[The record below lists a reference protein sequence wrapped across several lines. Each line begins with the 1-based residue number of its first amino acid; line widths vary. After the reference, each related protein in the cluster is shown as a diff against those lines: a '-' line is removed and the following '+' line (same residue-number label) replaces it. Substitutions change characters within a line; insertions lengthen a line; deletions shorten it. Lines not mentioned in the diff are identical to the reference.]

1 MNKKDIIN
9 KILTEMLAHFDIK
22 PQVDVVEGADG
33 NVQINIT
40 GDNLNYLIGYRGQSL
55 DALQSLLT
63 HIFYK
68 RTNEWP
74 IILVDINDYNTQRIE
89 RLHSIARKS
98 IDRVRF
104 FQNEVALPVM
114 NPWERRQ
121 VHTLVSEYDDVESE
135 SKGEGKNR
143 RIYLKPKK

>member
-1 MNKKDIIN
+1 MNKKETINTII
-9 KILTEMLAHFDIK
+9 TEMLKHFDIQ
-22 PQVDVVEGADG
+22 PQIEITEDSEGI
-33 NVQINIT
+33 VQVNIQ

-55 DALQSLLT
+55 DALQSLIT

-74 IILVDINDYNTQRIE
+74 VVLVDINDYNAQRIE
-89 RLHSIARKS
+89 RLHSIAKKS

-104 FQNEVALPVM
+104 FQNEVALPFM